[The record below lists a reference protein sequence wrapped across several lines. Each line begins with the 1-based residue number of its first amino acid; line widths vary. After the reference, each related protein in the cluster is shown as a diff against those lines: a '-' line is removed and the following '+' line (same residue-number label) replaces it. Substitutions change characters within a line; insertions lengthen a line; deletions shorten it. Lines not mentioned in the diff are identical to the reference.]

1 MSNRISSPGISSR
14 NFRLTF
20 IRLLTRVS
28 HAVGHI
34 VIMVQS
40 KRKFHLENARL
51 LKRSAGGAELVRA
64 TTMQDELDILA
75 VEEIAQMNRT
85 RTRAMKPVKISA
97 SSNRSSKAL
106 LPLSVYIDYTL
117 RLFYC
122 KDVAFILHRSGSNK
136 LCTACTSFFFSL
148 DLCRRS

>member
-1 MSNRISSPGISSR
+1 MISVMSNRISSHGISSR

-34 VIMVQS
+34 VIMVKS

-51 LKRSAGGAELVRA
+51 LKRSACGAELVRA

-85 RTRAMKPVKISA
+85 RTRAMKTVNWLYKISA
-97 SSNRSSKAL
+97 
-106 LPLSVYIDYTL
+106 
-117 RLFYC
+117 
-122 KDVAFILHRSGSNK
+122 
-136 LCTACTSFFFSL
+136 
-148 DLCRRS
+148 